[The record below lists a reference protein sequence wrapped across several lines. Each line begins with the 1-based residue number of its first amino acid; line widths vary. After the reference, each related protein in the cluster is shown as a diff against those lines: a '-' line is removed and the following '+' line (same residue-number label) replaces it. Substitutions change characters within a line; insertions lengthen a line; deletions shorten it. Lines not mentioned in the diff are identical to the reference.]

1 MKKPPKEVKPK
12 RGVIT
17 IILLFFIISLI
28 GCSPRNHVHYSV
40 DDPRRSYNNQFAP
53 VNQHKPHIKH

>member
-1 MKKPPKEVKPK
+1 MKKPLKEPKPK
-12 RGVIT
+12 SGWQVILAVF
-17 IILLFFIISLI
+17 ILLVS
-28 GCSPRNHVHYSV
+28 CSPRNHTHYSV

>member
-1 MKKPPKEVKPK
+1 M
-12 RGVIT
+12 RYLLL
-17 IILLFFIISLI
+17 ILLIILI
-28 GCSPRNHVHYSV
+28 GCGPRNHVHYSV